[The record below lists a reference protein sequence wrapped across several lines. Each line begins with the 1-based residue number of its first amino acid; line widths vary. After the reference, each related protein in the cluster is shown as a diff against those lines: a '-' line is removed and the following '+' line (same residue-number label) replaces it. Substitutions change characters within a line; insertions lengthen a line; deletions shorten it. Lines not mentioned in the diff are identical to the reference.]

1 MIYYVC
7 KYTPVELLGSF
18 GVPCVRLEP
27 TVSSFDC
34 ADSCA
39 HPNLCGYGKAVIE
52 TVLTQDIRELILTD
66 CCDVMRRVY
75 DVLSESS
82 KLDFLRILPLPHKS
96 GEAEARLLG
105 GELLRLRE
113 AYAAYR
119 GTVFDPGGLLALWQG
134 AAAESGS
141 AGAHLSLSGAH
152 GGAHLLQTVQ
162 SRFSLPV
169 TDDTCSGTR
178 VLPSPDCTAQTPDLL
193 THYAGALLRQRR
205 PCMRM
210 LEIRG
215 RMDSGAAGIIYHT
228 MKFCDYYGFEY
239 MHLNNR
245 KQPPLLKIETDCTAQ
260 SEGQLRTRLDAFAET
275 LHARPTEVGAVST
288 GPVRYAAG
296 VDSGS
301 TSTDAVVLDAAR
313 NILGRAIL
321 PTGAGAAAGA
331 EQALAL
337 ALSQAGIRR
346 EELGALV
353 TTGYG
358 RETVG
363 LPGDSVTEIT
373 CHARGAH
380 FLHPAARTVI
390 DIGGQDSK
398 VICLGSG
405 GQVENFA
412 MNDKCAAGTGRFL
425 ELMARTLGFSMDE
438 MGQKGLEWT
447 AEVAISSMCTV
458 FAESEVVSLVAQN
471 TPAADIIHGLN
482 RAVAAKTHT
491 LVRRA
496 NGRPEYIMTGGV
508 ARNPGVVRALEEKLD
523 AAVFVSDDAQLCGAI
538 GAALLGLEH
547 AECSAD

>member
-7 KYTPVELLGSF
+7 KYTPIELLESF
-18 GVPCVRLEP
+18 GVPCARLEP

-52 TVLTQDIRELILTD
+52 TVLTQEIRELILTD

-75 DVLSESS
+75 DVLAESG
-82 KLDFLRILPLPHKS
+82 KLDFLRLLPLPHKS
-96 GEAEARLLG
+96 DEAEARLLG
-105 GELLRLRE
+105 EELRRLQAE
-113 AYAAYR
+113 YAAYR
-119 GTVFDPGGLLALWQG
+119 GTVSAPADLLVRWRG
-134 AAAESGS
+134 ATAETEPI
-141 AGAHLSLSGAH
+141 GAHLSLSGAH
-152 GGAHLLQTVQ
+152 GGAHLLQSVQ

-169 TDDTCSGTR
+169 TDDTCSGGR
-178 VLPSPDCTAQTPDLL
+178 VLPAPDCGAAAPDLL
-193 THYAGALLRQRR
+193 TRYAAALLRQHR

-215 RMDSGAAGIIYHT
+215 RTEDGAVGIIYHT

-239 MHLNNR
+239 MHLHNR

-275 LHARPTEVGAVST
+275 LRVQPSQTSAAPA

-337 ALSQAGIRR
+337 ALSQAGIRL
-346 EELGALV
+346 EDLGALV

-363 LPGDSVTEIT
+363 LPGASVTEIT

-398 VICLGSG
+398 VICLGPD

-425 ELMARTLGFSMDE
+425 ELMARTLDFSLDE
-438 MGQKGLEWT
+438 MGQRGLEWT
-447 AEVAISSMCTV
+447 AEVSISSMCTV
-458 FAESEVVSLVAQN
+458 FAESEVVSLVSQN

-496 NGRPEYIMTGGV
+496 NGGPEYIMTGGV
-508 ARNPGVVRALEEKLD
+508 ARNPGVVRALEEKLG
-523 AAVFVSDDAQLCGAI
+523 AAVFISEDAQLCGAI

-547 AECSAD
+547 AES

>member
-7 KYTPVELLGSF
+7 KYTPVELLESF
-18 GVPCVRLEP
+18 GVPCIRLEP

-52 TVLTQDIRELILTD
+52 TVLTQDVRELILTD

-75 DVLSESS
+75 DVLLESGR
-82 KLDFLRILPLPHKS
+82 LDFLRLLPLPHKS
-96 GEAEARLLG
+96 GEAEARLLS
-105 GELLRLRE
+105 GELDRLQAE
-113 AYAAYR
+113 YAAYR
-119 GTVFDPGGLLALWQG
+119 GTTSDPCDLLARWRE
-134 AAAESGS
+134 AS
-141 AGAHLSLSGAH
+141 AQRDPIGTHLSLSGAH

-169 TDDTCSGTR
+169 TDDTCSGSR
-178 VLPSPDCTAQTPDLL
+178 VLPAPDCGAETPDLL
-193 THYAGALLRQRR
+193 TRYAGALLRQSR

-210 LEIRG
+210 LEISG
-215 RMDSGAAGIIYHT
+215 RIDGGAAGIIYHT

-239 MHLNNR
+239 MNLNRR

-275 LHARPTEVGAVST
+275 LRIQPSETGARHA
-288 GPVRYAAG
+288 GPVHYAAG

-331 EQALAL
+331 EQALAQ
-337 ALSQAGIRR
+337 ALSQAGIGQ

-380 FLHPAARTVI
+380 FLCPAARTVI

-398 VICLGSG
+398 VICLGPD
-405 GQVENFA
+405 GQVMNFV

-425 ELMARTLGFSMDE
+425 ELMARTLDFRLDE

-447 AEVAISSMCTV
+447 EEVSISSMCTV
-458 FAESEVVSLVAQN
+458 FAESEVVSLVARN
-471 TPAADIIHGLN
+471 TPPADIIHGLN
-482 RAVAAKTHT
+482 QAVAAKTHM

-496 NGRPEYIMTGGV
+496 NGGPEYIMTGGV
-508 ARNPGVVRALEEKLD
+508 ARNPGVVRALEEKLG
-523 AAVFVSDDAQLCGAI
+523 AAVFVSEDAQLCGAI
-538 GAALLGLEH
+538 GAALLGLEQTGR
-547 AECSAD
+547 